1 MGKINGS
8 SLNYLCGL
16 WKENERDM
24 NVNNKI
30 ILVSENGISQE
41 VDKLENCI
49 ITFRGGGNVIT
60 VHEPYSFNNTTII
73 CGNNSYIEFGK

>member
-41 VDKLENCI
+41 VDKIENCK
-49 ITFRGGGNVIT
+49 ITFRGGECHNGT
-60 VHEPYSFNNTTII
+60 
-73 CGNNSYIEFGK
+73 